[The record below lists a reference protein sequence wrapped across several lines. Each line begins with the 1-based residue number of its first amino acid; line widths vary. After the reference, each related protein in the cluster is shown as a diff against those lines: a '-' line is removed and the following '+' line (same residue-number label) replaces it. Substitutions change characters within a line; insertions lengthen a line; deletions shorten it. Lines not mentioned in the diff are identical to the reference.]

1 MKVTIDIDCT
11 PEEART
17 FLGLPDL
24 KPMQASM
31 MKQLEERMANALS
44 ATDPEQLI
52 KTWFP
57 IGIHNLEQ
65 VQKFFWS
72 QVGNM
77 TDKSKKSN
85 E

>member
-24 KPMQASM
+24 GKVQKEAMDAMAARMREAVAEVDTEALVKSWMPGGV
-31 MKQLEERMANALS
+31 KVLEEL
-44 ATDPEQLI
+44 Q
-52 KTWFP
+52 KT
-57 IGIHNLEQ
+57 
-65 VQKFFWS
+65 FWT
-72 QVGNM
+72 GFGAA
-77 TDKSKKSN
+77 KESKGSK

>member
-24 KPMQASM
+24 GK
-31 MKQLEERMANALS
+31 
-44 ATDPEQLI
+44 
-52 KTWFP
+52 
-57 IGIHNLEQ
+57 
-65 VQKFFWS
+65 VQKEAMDAMAARMREAVAKVDMKALQKIFWAGFS
-72 QVGNM
+72 
-77 TDKSKKSN
+77 TEKESKGKK